1 MGDGFK
7 YVNIVF
13 GVILIL
19 LGILVFT
26 NDLSLLGNF
35 DFINNLFLGK

>member
-1 MGDGFK
+1 MA
-7 YVNIVF
+7 F
-13 GVILIL
+13 GVILIA

-26 NDLSLLGNF
+26 NDLSLIGNF